1 MRRLKLVPYLLF
13 RTAKARPRSCP
24 LPGLCARRP
33 DSRIFRYTRD
43 ITCVRLWAAE
53 RPREFT
59 AIMALTSRVPAE
71 SPYLLLQAVLSFSRG
86 QRAGIRA
93 TANTRF
99 YRIRIRRRPST
110 RIFQRFLSLPGR
122 TFRRAPLSGLSVQP
136 EGQPDA
142 MCILRSAA
150 QKIHFK
156 YEDIKKSPW
165 SKYK

>member
-1 MRRLKLVPYLLF
+1 MRRLKPVPYLLF
-13 RTAKARPRSCP
+13 RTAKARIRCR
-24 LPGLCARRP
+24 LQGLCARRP
-33 DSRIFRYTRD
+33 DSRIFRPTLD

-53 RPREFT
+53 KPREFT